1 MTTSTDDIEAL
12 VDDEWYAVRYSGEIP
27 EVAYHGA
34 VFHLTEALNGPRVEL
49 SRRQH
54 ERLLE
59 AVTQRY
65 LEITTRDLLPENKM
79 TGGYRGLKRSYIN
92 WKRFMVFCER
102 FDIEG
107 AVHKEKIG
115 VALADF
121 LNHEATLV
129 IANKI
134 DDELNCSYAELI
146 EFTELL
152 GLGPTIIPEAVK
164 NYFLGC

>member
-1 MTTSTDDIEAL
+1 MTIPTDDIEAL
-12 VDDEWYAVRYSGEIP
+12 VEDEWYAVRFSGEIP

-34 VFHLTEALNGPRVEL
+34 VFHLTEAVNGPRIEL

-54 ERLLE
+54 DRLLE

-65 LEITTRDLLPENKM
+65 LEITTRDLRPENKK

-92 WKRFMVFCER
+92 WQRFLIFCDR

-107 AVHKEKIG
+107 ALHKEKIG
-115 VALADF
+115 VALTDF
-121 LNHEATLV
+121 LDHEATLV
-129 IANKI
+129 MADKV
-134 DDELNCSYAELI
+134 DDELNCSYAELL

-152 GLGPTIIPEAVK
+152 GLDPTIIPEPVK